1 MTKYILSAFCDE
13 AASGLDGQIAALK
26 RNGIRFAELRNID
39 ARCVIDYPACGIKD
53 IRRRLDDSGISVSA
67 VGSPIGKFP
76 VTRPLSEHMDAFSR
90 ALEAAHILGTKRI
103 RMFSFFIPADKEPG
117 AYRDEVLSRL
127 SAMLDLAEKA
137 DIQLC
142 HENEKGI
149 YGDTAARNLKL
160 CEAFGG
166 RLRLIFDPANYIQCK
181 EKPSG
186 IFAKLLP
193 YIDYMHIKD
202 AFFYDG
208 AVVPPGCGDGHIPEL
223 LRDFSSSGGERFLTV
238 EPHLTVFEGLT
249 NLQDKVLKHRYTY
262 ESAAN
267 AFDTAVNAL
276 KNILENGGHSYE

>member
-13 AASGLDGQIAALK
+13 AASGLDGQIAALL
-26 RNGIRFAELRNID
+26 RNRIRFAELRNID
-39 ARCVIDYPACGIKD
+39 GRCVIDYPACELTEL
-53 IRRRLDDSGISVSA
+53 RRRLDGSGIGVSA
-67 VGSPIGKFP
+67 IGSPIGKYP
-76 VTRPLSEHMDAFSR
+76 VTQPLAEHMDTFSR
-90 ALEAAHILGTKRI
+90 ALEAARILGTKRI

-137 DIQLC
+137 DIWLC
-142 HENEKGI
+142 HENEKDI
-149 YGDTAARNLKL
+149 YGDMAERNLEL
-160 CEAFGG
+160 YRASGG

-181 EKPSG
+181 EKPEK
-186 IFAKLLP
+186 IFPALLP

-202 AFFYDG
+202 ALLCDG